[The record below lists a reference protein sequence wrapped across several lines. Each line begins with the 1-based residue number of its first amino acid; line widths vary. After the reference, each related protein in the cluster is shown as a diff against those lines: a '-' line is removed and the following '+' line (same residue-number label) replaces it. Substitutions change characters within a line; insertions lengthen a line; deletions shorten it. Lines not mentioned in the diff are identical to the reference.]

1 MQIIKVLDHGYIR
14 LFEHM
19 GSDLSIVRNA
29 RVSYDTEWRTG
40 EDANKDE
47 KLLRYLLKNK
57 HTSPFESVTFTFD
70 IKCPIFIARQWHR
83 HRTWSF
89 NEISARYTELPEEYY
104 VPNPDYIG
112 TQSKD
117 NKQVRD
123 LKPIPSDKEY
133 INAFIIQEA
142 CKQSF
147 TAYKLLIEEG
157 VPRELARGVLPLNT
171 YTHFFGTVDL
181 HNLFH
186 FIKLR
191 IHSHSQWEIQQYAK
205 ALLELITP
213 IVPVSVE
220 AFKEFQLNAN

>member
-1 MQIIKVLDHGYIR
+1 
-14 LFEHM
+14 M

-29 RVSYDTEWRTG
+29 RVSYDTEWRAG
-40 EDANKDE
+40 EDAGKDE
-47 KLLRYLLKNK
+47 KLIRYLLKNN

-83 HRTWSF
+83 HRTWSY
-89 NEISARYTELPEEYY
+89 NEISARYTELPEKYY
-104 VPNPDYIG
+104 VPSAELVG
-112 TQSKD
+112 SQSTH

-123 LKPIPSDKEY
+123 INPHNKLSDIDIYLSVIDTKCREMHILY
-133 INAFIIQEA
+133 QE
-142 CKQSF
+142 
-147 TAYKLLIEEG
+147 LIREG
-157 VPRELARGVLPLNT
+157 IPRELARIVLPLNT